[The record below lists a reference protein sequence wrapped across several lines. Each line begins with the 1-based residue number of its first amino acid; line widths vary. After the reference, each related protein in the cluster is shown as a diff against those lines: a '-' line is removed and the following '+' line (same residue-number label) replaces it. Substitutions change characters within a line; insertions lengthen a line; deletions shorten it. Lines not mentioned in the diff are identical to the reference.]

1 MIQASVIPSE
11 FNDFLFAPIGEQEN
25 ETPVSVLSAL
35 ARLDV
40 EPWQEAAR
48 LAQLPKDQAIQDL
61 SSMIGGL
68 PGGRWKASESNMTA
82 ARLVELLPPRKNSN
96 ASADNISRHIVLSLA
111 LMWVIFAVVWGVIVV
126 ESHVPPSNT
135 NHAVMPVTNAVAPR
149 LPPSPP
155 SE

>member
-1 MIQASVIPSE
+1 MIQASVISSE

-48 LAQLPKDQAIQDL
+48 LAQLPKHQAIQDL
-61 SSMIGGL
+61 GSIIGGL
-68 PGGRWKASESNMTA
+68 PGGRWKASESNMIA
-82 ARLVELLPPRKNSN
+82 ARLVELLPSRNNSK

-111 LMWVIFAVVWGVIVV
+111 LMLVIFAVVWGVIIV
-126 ESHVPPSNT
+126 ESHVLPSNT
-135 NHAVMPVTNAVAPR
+135 SHAVMPVTNAVASR
-149 LPPSPP
+149 LPLSPR